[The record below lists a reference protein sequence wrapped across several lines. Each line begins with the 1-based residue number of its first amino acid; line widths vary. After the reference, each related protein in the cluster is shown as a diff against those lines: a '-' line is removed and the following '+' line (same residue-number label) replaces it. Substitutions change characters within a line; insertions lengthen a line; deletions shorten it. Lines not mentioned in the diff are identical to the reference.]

1 MLGSDSKNKPIRLVK
16 NEEHLKQE
24 KELAEY
30 LAQQPPMTEE
40 EMLAL
45 LEVVTE

>member
-1 MLGSDSKNKPIRLVK
+1 MLGSDNKNQPIKLIK
-16 NEEHLKQE
+16 NEHHLKDD
-24 KELAEY
+24 KIIAEY
-30 LAQQPPMTEE
+30 LAPQPPMTEE